1 MAGLQEVECNDL
13 SIQQAGGKTIVTDAS
28 AHIKCTLTI
37 EHDKQLDRHL
47 ARLKTKNKKHNFRS
61 FYPAF
66 MCPTLLPTVR
76 RWHWYICQ
84 LCDLLRVRLSLKNM
98 RMSLYDAE
106 GLRIGEDVAILG
118 YDTKSSTG
126 FEFEMADIEKH
137 LKDDRIAK
145 IDFFC
150 SMFANRPPMDEDDL
164 FELPPHLQM
173 YLPVDPDTGLV
184 NHADLS
190 PTTVEPHTHAAGFES
205 TQDQRENDED
215 NSTQEAADNDKE
227 EATPRTPV
235 SEDSDLSTL
244 PPEGSPTSG
253 TSDDAKSAEGAASG
267 RLPDPVLG
275 YASSLP
281 IGWTTGMADLG
292 PEIQAYRDRVAV
304 TPIGQSTG
312 IDPASLVDYW
322 LYDTS
327 EKWDPERAKAIGE
340 SLLPKSKRSEK
351 K

>member
-1 MAGLQEVECNDL
+1 MAEFQEVERNDL
-13 SIQQAGGKTIVTDAS
+13 SIQQADGKATLTDAS

-61 FYPAF
+61 FYPVF

-84 LCDLLRVRLSLKNM
+84 LCDPLRVRLSLKNM
-98 RMSLYDAE
+98 RMSLYDIE
-106 GLRIGEDVAILG
+106 GLKIGEDVAILG
-118 YDTKSSTG
+118 CDTKTSSG
-126 FEFEMADIEKH
+126 FEFEMADIEKYVRN
-137 LKDDRIAK
+137 DRIAK

-150 SMFANRPPMDEDDL
+150 SMFVDCPPVDEHEL

-173 YLPVDPDTGLV
+173 YLSIDPDTDLV

-190 PTTVEPHTHAAGFES
+190 PTAALPHKTELDLAKGQRRNDGDISTQKAANDGDEGATPHT
-205 TQDQRENDED
+205 
-215 NSTQEAADNDKE
+215 
-227 EATPRTPV
+227 PI

-244 PPEGSPTSG
+244 PPEHDSHM
-253 TSDDAKSAEGAASG
+253 SDTFNHAEPARGAASA
-267 RLPDPVLG
+267 RAPDPVLG

-281 IGWTTGMADLG
+281 IDWTTGLADLG
-292 PEIQAYRDRVAV
+292 SEIQADRDHVAV
-304 TPIGQSTG
+304 TPIGESTG
-312 IDPASLVDYW
+312 IDTASLVDYW

-327 EKWDPERAKAIGE
+327 EKWNPERAKAVGE
-340 SLLPKSKRSEK
+340 SFA
-351 K
+351 